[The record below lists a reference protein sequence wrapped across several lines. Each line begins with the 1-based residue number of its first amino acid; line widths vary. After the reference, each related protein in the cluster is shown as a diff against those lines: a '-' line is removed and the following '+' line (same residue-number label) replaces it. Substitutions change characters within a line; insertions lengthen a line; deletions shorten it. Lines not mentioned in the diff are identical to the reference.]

1 MTSVPSESKEEESR
15 GHFSEL
21 LKVEGK
27 LALREPTGLFMGIG
41 VPTILLVVFG
51 LIGIASPGNVPG
63 TSYTVIELYVP
74 VVMVIGF
81 IFLGMDVL
89 PTTIVRY
96 REIGW
101 LRRVSVT
108 PEPPSRLLAAQLILN
123 LVLALAAILIVI
135 FGSEFIFGATL
146 DVGIPYFVL
155 SIVLSIAV
163 IFSFGLLVA
172 ALVPSQS
179 VASGVGGGLTFLLL
193 FLAGL
198 WVPPATVGGPLATI
212 MYYSPSGAAA
222 EALLNSV
229 FNTAPPYTAIV
240 TMVAYTVVFAFLAIR
255 YFRWE

>member
-1 MTSVPSESKEEESR
+1 MTSVPSESKGKESR

-27 LALREPTGLFMGIG
+27 LALREPTGLVMGIG

-51 LIGIASPGNVPG
+51 LIGIANPGNVANTG
-63 TSYTVIELYVP
+63 YTVLDLYVP
-74 VVMVIGF
+74 VIMVIGF
-81 IFLGMDVL
+81 IFLGIALL
-89 PTTIVRY
+89 PNTMVRY

-108 PEPPSRLLAAQLILN
+108 PAPPSRLLAAQLIVN
-123 LVLALAAILIVI
+123 LVLALATILIAI
-135 FGSEFIFGATL
+135 FGSEIIFGTPL
-146 DVGIPYFVL
+146 DVAIPYFVL
-155 SIVLSIAV
+155 SVVLSIAV
-163 IFSFGLLVA
+163 IFSLGLVVA

-179 VASGVGGGLTFLLL
+179 VVSGLGGGLTFLLL

-198 WVPPATVGGPLATI
+198 WVQPAQVGGPLATI

-222 EALLNSV
+222 RALLSSV
-229 FNTAPPYTAIV
+229 FNATPPLETLV
-240 TMVAYTVVFAFLAIR
+240 TMVAYTIFFTVVAIR

>member
-1 MTSVPSESKEEESR
+1 MTSVPGESKEKESR

-21 LKVEGK
+21 LKVEGR
-27 LALREPTGLFMGIG
+27 LAMRERTGLFMGIG
-41 VPTILLVVFG
+41 VPIILLAVFG
-51 LIGIASPGNVPG
+51 LVGIASPGDVPG

-74 VVMVIGF
+74 VIMVMEF
-81 IFLGMDVL
+81 LFLGIYLM
-89 PTTIVRY
+89 PITMVRY

-108 PEPPSRLLAAQLILN
+108 PVPPSRLLAAQFVVN
-123 LVLALAAILIVI
+123 LVLALTGILIVI
-135 FGSEFIFGATL
+135 LGSELIFGASL

-155 SIVLSIAV
+155 SIVLSIAE
-163 IFSFGLLVA
+163 IFSLGLIVA

-179 VASGVGGGLTFLLL
+179 LAGGVSGGLLFLMF

-222 EALLNSV
+222 QALLYSV
-229 FNTAPPYTAIV
+229 FNTTPPCTAIV
-240 TMVAYTVVFAFLAIR
+240 TMVIYALVFSFIATR